1 MILLTYWPW
10 TKSSNLTGKYP
21 HGARDAGR
29 RPVLF
34 LVVLQGSF
42 TAGRTIFLRDQV
54 RTCVLWPVVFLTRE
68 LDVKRRG
75 NWFFIVFHWKV
86 GPVRPFFLVIGPN
99 SVSTS
104 RAFFKSL
111 MPLCDITY
119 VLLDGP
125 ANQTLRLCEKQER
138 KADSWQPWKS
148 FDSNFWSPNLLN
160 DNTKIQED
168 LRWVTLV
175 LYIALIVQGTYYI
188 LLSWIKSTNFI
199 PKLRENEGGLFA
211 GYWTTSVSIELNQ
224 NQYIHIFYAI
234 I

>member
-42 TAGRTIFLRDQV
+42 TAGRTIFRDQV

-104 RAFFKSL
+104 RAFLKSL
-111 MPLCDITY
+111 MPLCDIY
-119 VLLDGP
+119 
-125 ANQTLRLCEKQER
+125 NLCAVGWPCQPDFETMRNQER
-138 KADSWQPWKS
+138 KAERRTAGSA
-148 FDSNFWSPNLLN
+148 SNFWSPICWM
-160 DNTKIQED
+160 T
-168 LRWVTLV
+168 
-175 LYIALIVQGTYYI
+175 
-188 LLSWIKSTNFI
+188 I
-199 PKLRENEGGLFA
+199 PRSKR
-211 GYWTTSVSIELNQ
+211 I
-224 NQYIHIFYAI
+224 
-234 I
+234 

>member
-1 MILLTYWPW
+1 MEFGSFRDTNDTTDLLTMTW

-29 RPVLF
+29 RPVFF

-42 TAGRTIFLRDQV
+42 TTGRTIFLRDQV
-54 RTCVLWPVVFLTRE
+54 RTTLACVFSDKGIGCKTT
-68 LDVKRRG
+68 
-75 NWFFIVFHWKV
+75 WKLILYRFSLK
-86 GPVRPFFLVIGPN
+86 GW
-99 SVSTS
+99 
-104 RAFFKSL
+104 AFFGHRAKFRVDIQSFFEVPHAL
-111 MPLCDITY
+111 MWHNLCAVGWPCQPDFETMR
-119 VLLDGP
+119 
-125 ANQTLRLCEKQER
+125 NQER

-148 FDSNFWSPNLLN
+148 FKLLSSNLLH

-175 LYIALIVQGTYYI
+175 LYIAWLVQGTYYI

-211 GYWTTSVSIELNQ
+211 GYWTTSVSIQLNQ
-224 NQYIHIFYAI
+224 NQYIHI
-234 I
+234 

>member
-148 FDSNFWSPNLLN
+148 FKLLISKSAEWQYQDPRGSKVGYFSALYCFDSPRNLLYLIIMN
-160 DNTKIQED
+160 KI
-168 LRWVTLV
+168 
-175 LYIALIVQGTYYI
+175 
-188 LLSWIKSTNFI
+188 
-199 PKLRENEGGLFA
+199 
-211 GYWTTSVSIELNQ
+211 
-224 NQYIHIFYAI
+224 H
-234 I
+234 